1 MFVFLL
7 FFFYDDLMK
16 NPFGVDFAL

>member
-16 NPFGVDFAL
+16 NPSGVDFAL